1 MRRKL
6 LFTVVIILAFLLAT
20 AATAL
25 AADEQYAIVRV
36 KLSIGEPTE
45 FSFFADGNYTVGADG
60 IGLERQQ
67 YTVRLEG
74 GSLGLYFGAERLASG
89 ASIKLVRHLETAERN
104 NFIWM
109 YNVQSASGTNYN
121 FKYLGDMEF
130 IILTNDAGA
139 PYIAAI
145 NHVYIEDYLR
155 GVVPSEMENGSH
167 IEALK
172 SQAVA
177 SRSYA
182 EYHIRPSQ
190 PFDVYDSTKSQV
202 YKGYNDLTN
211 SKTAVESTAST
222 VLTYG
227 GQIIETNF
235 SASNGGYTD
244 IPYHRWGNGADWMY
258 YQFSE
263 DTFDTA
269 NTESLYETLTFPS
282 AFLSYD
288 EMTTADNVTGTPDK
302 LKAVACIKQAIFE
315 SHQLDTYGVADRNGF
330 ELTGVLSLSANTY
343 DASEDGKEDHNRPP
357 ALFSNTCVD
366 FVKATGEFSVS
377 IAGAPSITVPNITID
392 LRYLDGSLESANN
405 EFKAFN
411 ADSLTLFVISP
422 VKSGETVTGYSISQ
436 KRFGHG
442 CGLSQRG
449 AQQRAKNIEQGG
461 GGQTYDQ
468 ILGFYYPG
476 TTLTVQG
483 YEAPALT
490 SATLPDHTNA
500 SIISD
505 NVGVRN
511 ATNTSSNT
519 LLNRLPKDSRIEVVV
534 QNAAVTG
541 NITWHKI
548 YYAGQYAYVAFTQGD
563 STYISMDASPEREQ
577 FTVTYVTNGGS
588 GIANQAVQHAE
599 SIPSA
604 SIPSPATTK
613 ANYTLEGW
621 YFDAGLTSKV
631 TFPYIV
637 TRNTTIY
644 AKWTPTP
651 YAISYDL
658 RGGSAGNPASY
669 TVESGAFTLNNPS
682 RNGYAFSGWTGTGL
696 SGNTASV
703 TIPAGSS
710 GNRAYYAN
718 WTPVTYY
725 ISYNFN
731 GGNPVSNPGS
741 FTIESPGFT
750 LNNPT
755 RTGYAFA
762 GWTGTGLAGN
772 TASVTIPAG
781 STGSREYTAN
791 WAPYVCDINFDAQG
805 GTPVGAVKRGVW
817 ETIAEPSTSRYGYN
831 FQGWFD
837 GAGARVSFPYTV
849 TGSATLY
856 ARWAQ
861 QPQTNLLA
869 GVGLSS
875 GYLNRAFSP
884 AVTSYKITIGENE
897 GSFTLSPVK
906 QFDGASM
913 TMNKRA
919 VSSYT
924 VNLANGKSAKISVK
938 VTLGKKSKTYTFT
951 VTRPKSSNNYLSSL
965 SASAGEWSQAFDPN
979 VLNYT
984 LTLDENTKST
994 AIRAAAAAG
1003 KAARV
1008 SPASK
1013 KISLNNGQ
1021 SKTVKITVKA
1031 QSGARRT
1038 YTITVARAPSTN
1050 AGLKSLR
1057 ASGLSPGFSPWNTP
1071 YTIVL
1076 PANKSSVSIS
1086 ARAAGYKAAV
1096 YIDGA
1101 KKSSKKVVLANGQS
1115 ATVRVTVAAQA
1126 GNSKE
1131 YVITVIRQ

>member
-109 YNVQSASGTNYN
+109 YNVQSAIGTNYN

-139 PYIAAI
+139 QYIAAI

-167 IEALK
+167 IDALK

-211 SKTAVESTAST
+211 SKTAVESTART
-222 VLTYG
+222 VLTYD
-227 GQIIETNF
+227 GQVIEGLF
-235 SASNGGYTD
+235 GASNGGWTD
-244 IPYHRWGNGADWMY
+244 IPLHLWNSADVPY
-258 YQFSE
+258 FRILQDDCDATNPESYFETIYFPTIIDGSNPITVSDNISDSE
-263 DTFDTA
+263 PNADKA
-269 NTESLYETLTFPS
+269 NAY
-282 AFLSYD
+282 
-288 EMTTADNVTGTPDK
+288 
-302 LKAVACIKQAIFE
+302 IRQAIFE
-315 SHQLDTYGVADRNGF
+315 SGQLQALGHSVTGRDDFT
-330 ELTGVLSLSANTY
+330 LTGVNSLVMAEDNY
-343 DASEDGKEDHNRPP
+343 DISGMEDHSRSGGGSVC
-357 ALFSNTCVD
+357 ADRCV
-366 FVKATGEFSVS
+366 ATGSFTVQITASGAFATVASV
-377 IAGAPSITVPNITID
+377 PLD
-392 LRYLDGSLESANN
+392 LRYLDASNGIADY
-405 EFKAFN
+405 KAFFKGN
-411 ADSLTLFVISP
+411 LTLFVVAP
-422 VKSGETVTGYSISQ
+422 VKSGETTTGYNISQ
-436 KRFGHG
+436 KRFGSAI
-442 CGLSQRG
+442 GLSQRG
-449 AQQRAKNIEQGG
+449 AQQRAKSVELGG
-461 GGQTYDQ
+461 EGQTYDQ

-476 TTLTVQG
+476 TTLTTQG

-490 SATLPDHTNA
+490 PATLPDHSNA
-500 SIISD
+500 K
-505 NVGVRN
+505 V
-511 ATNTSSNT
+511 
-519 LLNRLPKDSRIEVVV
+519 KDSGDPTPLNVRSGHGMGYDRLGTMPIGARMEVV
-534 QNAAVTG
+534 QLNAATG
-541 NITWHKI
+541 SGYTWHKI
-548 YYAGQYAYVAFTQGD
+548 FFGGQYGYVASNFVQTD
-563 STYISMDASPEREQ
+563 SIPIIREPIA
-577 FTVTYVTNGGS
+577 VTYQTNGGS
-588 GIANQAVQHAE
+588 AVSAPQLYHADSIA
-599 SIPSA
+599 S
-604 SIPSPATTK
+604 SPATSK
-613 ANYTLEGW
+613 PNYTLEGW

-994 AIRAAAAAG
+994 AIRAVAAAG

-1038 YTITVARAPSTN
+1038 YTITVVRAPSTN

-1057 ASGLSPGFSPWNTP
+1057 ASGLSPGFSPWNTR
-1071 YTIVL
+1071 YTVVL

-1086 ARAAGYKAAV
+1086 ARAAGYKAVA
-1096 YIDGA
+1096 YIDGSR
-1101 KKSSKKVVLANGQS
+1101 KSSKKVVLANGQS
-1115 ATVRVTVAAQA
+1115 AVVRVTVAAQA
-1126 GNSKE
+1126 GNSME
-1131 YVITVIRQ
+1131 YLIMVIRQ